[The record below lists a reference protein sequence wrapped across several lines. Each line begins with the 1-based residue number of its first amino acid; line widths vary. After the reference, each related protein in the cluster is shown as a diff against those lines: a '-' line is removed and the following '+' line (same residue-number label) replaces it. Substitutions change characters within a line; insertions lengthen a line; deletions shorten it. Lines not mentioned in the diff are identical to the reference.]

1 MSRSSISAILSTVLL
16 FASVQGAAVQRDAQK
31 HCAANSHWP
40 GWQKIQY
47 AFVFSGDSYSST
59 TFNVSGTQPT
69 PTNPLGNPPYPGY
82 TASNG
87 PNWVDY
93 LTVKYNRSNLLTYNL
108 AYGGATI
115 DSSLVAPYEPQVSSI
130 AEQIEN
136 EFFPAYAGKPA
147 SAPWASDN
155 TIFAIF
161 DGINDVGNSYYQG
174 VPATTNLNQRIFAV
188 YAGLVDQLYYIGA
201 RNFAFLNVPP
211 VDRSPLSLANDA
223 AYQQQ
228 EKLDIAA
235 WNTLVTDL
243 AQNLKKTFS
252 DVNVF
257 TVDAHSIFTKVLDNP
272 ASYPQTA
279 LYKNTT
285 AYCAAYQNGTPT
297 TNYTDPSCYI
307 PVNQYFW
314 LNSLHPTYPMHDVL
328 AQGVAQVLNAGP
340 NVC

>member
-1 MSRSSISAILSTVLL
+1 
-16 FASVQGAAVQRDAQK
+16 
-31 HCAANSHWP
+31 
-40 GWQKIQY
+40 
-47 AFVFSGDSYSST
+47 
-59 TFNVSGTQPT
+59 
-69 PTNPLGNPPYPGY
+69 
-82 TASNG
+82 
-87 PNWVDY
+87 
-93 LTVKYNRSNLLTYNL
+93 LLTYNL

-147 SAPWASDN
+147 IAPWTSDN

-223 AYQQQ
+223 VYQQQ
-228 EKLDIAA
+228 EKLDITA

-272 ASYPQTA
+272 ASSPQTA

-285 AYCAAYQNGTPT
+285 AYCAAYQK
-297 TNYTDPSCYI
+297 
-307 PVNQYFW
+307 
-314 LNSLHPTYPMHDVL
+314 
-328 AQGVAQVLNAGP
+328 
-340 NVC
+340 